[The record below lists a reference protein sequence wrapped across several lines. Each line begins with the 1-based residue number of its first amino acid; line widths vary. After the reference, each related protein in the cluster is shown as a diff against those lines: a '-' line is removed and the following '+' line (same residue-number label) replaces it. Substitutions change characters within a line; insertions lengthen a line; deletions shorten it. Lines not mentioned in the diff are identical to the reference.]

1 MPASIP
7 PPSCDQAP
15 GSRPLTNQAARP
27 AAAAQGGPPKPAASL
42 TASFSYSAPEGLISR
57 RTSLAG
63 EAALGRA
70 AGFGLR
76 ASADLA
82 HLRGISAG
90 YFPGELYR
98 AGFRLTAEKA
108 DTRLA
113 LTLNSNSDRPFNS
126 LSETDLGFNF
136 SALLSENNGSAWL
149 WGLNYS
155 TRRSFMRGMPLPFI
169 SYRYTSKNLTLFLP
183 FMLRWQASSTLS
195 VSASY
200 QPVKYFKAGLNWR
213 PLPFFRTELE
223 GGIALEQYLPA
234 GRKDRSRALFYEAS
248 YISLKPSLAFSKNLE
263 LTPALGW
270 QFRGLYYTGAH
281 YDDYK
286 AKTRL
291 RGGPSLGLSGKYS
304 F

>member
-1 MPASIP
+1 MVKLKLALCFLLPVS
-7 PPSCDQAP
+7 
-15 GSRPLTNQAARP
+15 
-27 AAAAQGGPPKPAASL
+27 AAAQGGPPKPAASL
-42 TASFSYSAPEGLISR
+42 GASFSYSSPEGLISR
-57 RTSLAG
+57 RTGVTG
-63 EAALGRA
+63 EAALGSA
-70 AGFGLR
+70 SGFDLR

-98 AGFRLTAEKA
+98 VGLRLTAEKA

-126 LSETDLGFNF
+126 PSETDLGFNF

-155 TRRSFMRGMPLPFI
+155 TRRSFARGLPLPFI
-169 SYRYTSKNLTLFLP
+169 TYRYTSKNLTLLLP
-183 FMLRWQASSTLS
+183 FMLRWQASNTLS
-195 VSASY
+195 VTASY

-213 PLPFFRTELE
+213 PLPFFRAELE

-234 GRKDRSRALFYEAS
+234 GRSDKSQALFHEAS
-248 YISLKPSLAFSKNLE
+248 YISLKPSIALSRSFE
-263 LTPALGW
+263 LTQSVGW
-270 QFRGLYYTGAH
+270 QFRGLYYTGAR

-291 RGGPSLGLSGKYS
+291 RGGPTLGLAAKYS

>member
-1 MPASIP
+1 MVKLKLALCFLLPVS
-7 PPSCDQAP
+7 
-15 GSRPLTNQAARP
+15 
-27 AAAAQGGPPKPAASL
+27 AAAQGGPPKPAASL
-42 TASFSYSAPEGLISR
+42 GASFSYSSPEGLISR
-57 RTSLAG
+57 RTGVTG
-63 EAALGRA
+63 EAALGSA
-70 AGFGLR
+70 SGFDLR

-98 AGFRLTAEKA
+98 VGLRLTAEKT

-113 LTLNSNSDRPFNS
+113 LTLNSNSDRPFDS
-126 LSETDLGFNF
+126 PSETDLGFNF
-136 SALLSENNGSAWL
+136 SALLSESNGSAWL

-155 TRRSFMRGMPLPFI
+155 TRRSFARGLPLPFI
-169 SYRYTSKNLTLFLP
+169 TYRYTSKNLTLLLP
-183 FMLRWQASSTLS
+183 FMLRWQASNTLS

-213 PLPFFRTELE
+213 PLPFFRAELE

-234 GRKDRSRALFYEAS
+234 GRSDKSQALFYEAS
-248 YISLKPSLAFSKNLE
+248 YISLKPSIALSRRFE
-263 LTPALGW
+263 LTQSVGW
-270 QFRGLYYTGAH
+270 QCRGLYYTGAR

-291 RGGPSLGLSGKYS
+291 RGGPTLGLSAKYN